1 MIALAPPRPVPTVN
15 HANPDNDERRFRRL
29 FDAHLGLVV
38 SVVKRAGVAHDRVD
52 DVAQRVFVVAARR
65 LATIEPDREA
75 AFLAAVAARTAA
87 ESKRRD
93 PRRREVALDEPY
105 ADVAIRDDDRPDAI
119 AERHEALAL
128 AVAAFESLP
137 DDLREVY
144 TRVELADET
153 LPRVAEALGVP
164 VGTATSRL
172 RRARE
177 HLRDEARRLERGP
190 ALGRDARARV
200 LAAGLAA
207 LVLAR
212 TTPAGATPAVATA
225 GIGLG
230 AKGALLVVT
239 VGLTAALVWSASR
252 PAPPPVASPAAS
264 SFAASEARAEPSAV
278 ATPVASL
285 SALAPIAVSSLVDAP
300 PVPTASAA
308 RAPVVGASAVG
319 ASRTADTLAD
329 ELAIVDEARQAL
341 RERRIDDAT
350 RSLSRYAARF
360 PAGALADEARVLA
373 IDVARARGDADG
385 AATLARAFLRERPK
399 SPQAARVKSTLA
411 ELTGG
416 VKP

>member
-38 SVVKRAGVAHDRVD
+38 SVVKRAGVAHDRID

-105 ADVAIRDDDRPDAI
+105 ADVAIEDRDRPDAI

-144 TRVELADET
+144 TRVELAEET
-153 LPRVAEALGVP
+153 LPRVAESLGVP

-190 ALGRDARARV
+190 ALGKDARARV

-212 TTPAGATPAVATA
+212 SAPAGAAPAVAAA
-225 GIGLG
+225 GIGVG
-230 AKGALLVVT
+230 AKGALAILTGGLV
-239 VGLTAALVWSASR
+239 AALVWSASR
-252 PAPPPVASPAAS
+252 PAPPPVASPVGSTVAVSVAPTQLP
-264 SFAASEARAEPSAV
+264 AVVTPMPSV
-278 ATPVASL
+278 
-285 SALAPIAVSSLVDAP
+285 SALAPIAVSSLADAP
-300 PVPTASAA
+300 PVPSASTA
-308 RAPVVGASAVG
+308 RGPVVAASSV
-319 ASRTADTLAD
+319 ASSRPADTLAE
-329 ELAIVDEARQAL
+329 ELALVDDARRAL
-341 RERRIDDAT
+341 RERRVDDAA
-350 RSLSRYAARF
+350 RALSTYGARF
-360 PAGALADEARVLA
+360 PAGALADEARVLS

-385 AATLARAFLRERPK
+385 AATLARAFLRERPT
-399 SPQAARVKSTLA
+399 SPQAARVKLTLA
-411 ELTGG
+411 ALTGEA
-416 VKP
+416 KP